1 MKLLKILLPLCFF
14 ALSVMFAGASLSQ
27 TPATVAAQEGDKLVY
42 ADFETVKDNRPVSSR
57 GGAIQ
62 INAYQE
68 RVPSHFKGA
77 GDTNAPELVRLK
89 KDDPNRAIA
98 FDYEFQSPNQW
109 AGVGVEIHGLPD
121 KDGKP
126 VADDVS
132 GYKFLSLQVY
142 ATGVTTVMV
151 EFISRGQG
159 FSIDSGSPQKIFKV
173 SPGLNTYRVPL
184 NGLNQPSYVEVRVN
198 PKDLLKKLTAVN
210 VAVSC
215 SQCVPTKGT
224 VVIDNLV
231 FEK

>member
-14 ALSVMFAGASLSQ
+14 ALPVILAGE
-27 TPATVAAQEGDKLVY
+27 TERATAQDGDKLVY
-42 ADFETVKDNRPVSSR
+42 ADFQTMKDNRPVSSR

-68 RVPSHFKGA
+68 RVASHFKGA
-77 GDTNAPELVRLK
+77 GDTNAPELVSLK

-98 FDYEFQSPNQW
+98 FDYELQSPNQW

-121 KDGKP
+121 KDGRP

-132 GYKFLSLQVY
+132 GYKFLSLQIY

-159 FSIDSGSPQKIFKV
+159 ISIDSGSPQKVMKI
-173 SPGLNTYRVPL
+173 SPGLNTYKVPL
-184 NGLNQPSYVEVRVN
+184 NSLNQPSYVEVRVN

-215 SQCVPTKGT
+215 GPCQPTKGT
-224 VVIDNLV
+224 IIVDNLV

>member
-1 MKLLKILLPLCFF
+1 MRLLKILLLLCFF
-14 ALSVMFAGASLSQ
+14 ALPVVFAGETGRA
-27 TPATVAAQEGDKLVY
+27 AAQDGDKLVY
-42 ADFETVKDNRPVSSR
+42 ADFQTMKDNRPVSSR
-57 GGAIQ
+57 GGAVQ

-77 GDTNAPELVRLK
+77 GDTNAPELVGLK

-98 FDYEFQSPNQW
+98 FDYELQSPNQW

-121 KDGKP
+121 KDGRP

-132 GYKFLSLQVY
+132 AYKFLSLQIY

-159 FSIDSGSPQKIFKV
+159 ISIDSGSPQKVMKV
-173 SPGLNTYRVPL
+173 SPGLNTYKVPL
-184 NGLNQPSYVEVRVN
+184 NSLNQPSYVEVRIN

-215 SQCVPTKGT
+215 GPCQPTKGT
-224 VVIDNLV
+224 VIIANLV